1 MGKMEYE
8 APGQD
13 GDATSGIVRD
23 MAFRKLIYSA
33 HLLKPAPTGGVV
45 KRIKKSRVVS
55 RDEVIQRLL
64 EEHDRNPIWQ
74 MELDDAVPLIM
85 EEIGVGEDEAI
96 DVWLRHRG
104 VMPTPPVPIVPLFLG
119 VKPGEDVYIHMF
131 WNATDMI
138 VVFDPGN
145 SLGMV
150 EDEA

>member
-1 MGKMEYE
+1 MGLMGY
-8 APGQD
+8 A
-13 GDATSGIVRD
+13 
-23 MAFRKLIYSA
+23 
-33 HLLKPAPTGGVV
+33 
-45 KRIKKSRVVS
+45 
-55 RDEVIQRLL
+55 VIQRLL

-96 DVWLRHRG
+96 DVWLRHRR
-104 VMPTPPVPIVPLFLG
+104 VMPQPPIVPLFLG

-145 SLGMV
+145 SPGMPMEEEDQGV
-150 EDEA
+150 E